1 MSTATLDTTTVRRW
15 KRYPQYRPS
24 GADWLPQVPGHWNAK
39 RLKYLAAP
47 SRRRLF
53 EKPDDTMYIGL
64 EQIESK
70 TGKLL
75 LDNPVETVESNM
87 GVFDRG
93 DVLFGKLRPYL
104 AKVASPSFAGVCTTE
119 VTVYRP
125 RLEVLGDYLKYQL
138 LSAEFI
144 DFINTMAYG
153 TKMPRVSEEQMGEAR
168 LAVPPLAEQ
177 RAIAAFLDRET
188 ARIDAL
194 IGHKERLIALL
205 EEKRQAVISHAVT
218 RGLDP
223 SVPLKDSGI
232 AWLGPVP
239 EHWRMMRLKYVA
251 SKIGSGK
258 TPRGGGEVY
267 SSSGVLFLRSQN
279 VHFDGIR
286 LNDVVYISKEI
297 DREMSTTRVL
307 PNDVLLNIT
316 GASLGRC
323 CLVPETTPAANVN
336 QHVCIIRPV
345 RSRIEPAF
353 LNVLMAS
360 RCVQDQIFST
370 EDGVSREG
378 LNFAQIAELVLCI
391 PPTLEEQRRIVNN
404 IHRESALVTNLIA
417 RIGDGIARLQEY
429 RTALISAAVT
439 GQIDVR
445 GEVGEPA
452 T

>member
-1 MSTATLDTTTVRRW
+1 V
-15 KRYPQYRPS
+15 
-24 GADWLPQVPGHWNAK
+24 WLPQVPGHWVAK

-53 EKPDDTMYIGL
+53 EKPDDTTYIGL

-104 AKVASPSFAGVCTTE
+104 AKVASPTFAGVCTTE

-125 RLEVLGDYLKYQL
+125 RPEVHGDYLKYQL
-138 LSAEFI
+138 LTAEFI

-153 TKMPRVSEEQMGEAR
+153 TKMPRVSEEQLGEAR
-168 LAVPPLAEQ
+168 LALPPLPEQ

-223 SVPLKDSGI
+223 GVRLKDSGI
-232 AWLGPVP
+232 PWLGMVP
-239 EHWRMMRLKYVA
+239 EHWTVLPIKRIVTMCSGENITALSIAPDGEYPVFGGNGLRGYTSNYTHNGEYVLVGRQGA
-251 SKIGSGK
+251 LCGNINYASGK
-258 TPRGGGEVY
+258 FWASEHAVVVTPRRPLAVRWLGET
-267 SSSGVLFLRSQN
+267 LRSMNLGQYS
-279 VHFDGIR
+279 VSAAQPGLSVERIIQLYLPIPPEPEQHR
-286 LNDVVYISKEI
+286 IS
-297 DREMSTTRVL
+297 
-307 PNDVLLNIT
+307 
-316 GASLGRC
+316 A
-323 CLVPETTPAANVN
+323 
-336 QHVCIIRPV
+336 
-345 RSRIEPAF
+345 RIEE
-353 LNVLMAS
+353 LWSQN
-360 RCVQDQIFST
+360 DQLIT
-370 EDGVSREG
+370 
-378 LNFAQIAELVLCI
+378 
-391 PPTLEEQRRIVNN
+391 RI
-404 IHRESALVTNLIA
+404 R
-417 RIGDGIARLQEY
+417 DGIARLQEY

-445 GEVGEPA
+445 GEVETGEPGA
-452 T
+452 